1 MSQTADEGGGDT
13 PGGAAIHG
21 QQTGAAPRRSL
32 VASINGAEVGLLQDQ
47 SDIWSF
53 TYAEGWRVRPD
64 GYPLSPALP
73 LQDEALRD
81 GSSRRSVQW
90 YFDNLLPEQGQRALL
105 ARDANIRNEADAF
118 ALLAHYGAESAGSV
132 TLLPA
137 GPAHADGVKAPLSP
151 AGETGLRLLSDV
163 DLERRIAALPRL
175 PLTHD
180 ALKRM
185 SLAGAQHKLAV
196 VLRDDGL
203 FEPAGATPSTHIL
216 KPNHQ
221 DQSDYPH
228 SVINEWF
235 VMSLAAR
242 LRLDVPAVHRRY
254 VPSPVY
260 LVDRFDRIER
270 DGEWLR
276 RHSIDACQLLDL
288 ARTFKYEQGSIEQL
302 ATIASR
308 CRNQAAARTRLFSWL
323 VFNVLVGN
331 SDAHLKNLSFLV
343 SHEGIQL
350 APFYDLLSVAAW
362 STPMYQKSD
371 WPRNVS
377 FAWDVLGAR
386 YFDDLDRTLL
396 LQAAEPLGLAH
407 RTAERLLDAL
417 VDNVVQSAADL
428 YTKVEAE
435 NAALALERPELNAVL
450 GGELTCLRV
459 IRHTVIADMVRKLA
473 R

>member
-1 MSQTADEGGGDT
+1 
-13 PGGAAIHG
+13 
-21 QQTGAAPRRSL
+21 RRSL
-32 VASINGAEVGLLQDQ
+32 VASINGVEVGTLHDEHDVWTF
-47 SDIWSF
+47 S
-53 TYAEGWRVRPD
+53 YAEAWRERAD
-64 GYPLSPALP
+64 SYPLSPALP
-73 LQDEALRD
+73 LLANAIQD
-81 GSSRRSVQW
+81 GSSRRPVQW
-90 YFDNLLPEQGQRALL
+90 YFDNLLPEQGQRTLL
-105 ARDANIRNEADAF
+105 ARDANIRNDADAF

-132 TLLPA
+132 TLLPP
-137 GPAHADGVKAPLSP
+137 GAPE
-151 AGETGLRLLSDV
+151 AQNEEGLRPLPDAS
-163 DLERRIAALPRL
+163 LEGRIAALPRV

-196 VLRDDGL
+196 VLHDDAL
-203 FEPAGATPSTHIL
+203 FEPAGRTPSTHIL

-221 DQSDYPH
+221 DEDDYPH

-235 VMSLAAR
+235 VMKLAAR
-242 LRLDVPAVHRRY
+242 LRLDVPDVHRRY

-270 DGEWLR
+270 DGVWLR

-288 ARTFKYEQGSIEQL
+288 ARTFKYEQGSVEQL
-302 ATIASR
+302 AAIAAR
-308 CRNQAAARTRLFSWL
+308 CRNQAAARTRIFSWL

-371 WPRNVS
+371 WPRRVS
-377 FAWDVLGAR
+377 FAWDVLGTRYYDDFDRELMVRVAQVLGIAR
-386 YFDDLDRTLL
+386 
-396 LQAAEPLGLAH
+396 

-417 VDNVVQSAADL
+417 VGNVVQASSSL
-428 YTKVEAE
+428 YAEVETE
-435 NAALALERPELNAVL
+435 NAAIAAREPALNAVL

-459 IRHTVIADMVRKLA
+459 IRHTVIADMVRKLST
-473 R
+473 

>member
-1 MSQTADEGGGDT
+1 MTRLSSHSR
-13 PGGAAIHG
+13 P
-21 QQTGAAPRRSL
+21 AAPRPDEAAAASTAAAPSGRSL
-32 VASINGAEVGLLQDQ
+32 VASINGVEVGVLQDER
-47 SDIWSF
+47 DIWTF
-53 TYAEGWRVRPD
+53 TYADGWRERPD
-64 GYPLSPALP
+64 SYPLSRALP
-73 LQDEALRD
+73 LQADALHD

-90 YFDNLLPEQGQRALL
+90 YFDNLLPEQGQRTLL
-105 ARDANIRNEADAF
+105 ARDANIRNDADAF

-132 TLLPA
+132 TLLPPGA
-137 GPAHADGVKAPLSP
+137 VDTPAEESLRPLSDS
-151 AGETGLRLLSDV
+151 A
-163 DLERRIAALPRL
+163 LERRIAALPRL

-196 VLRDDGL
+196 VLRDDAL
-203 FEPAGATPSTHIL
+203 FEPAGRTPSTHIL
-216 KPNHQ
+216 KPDHQ
-221 DQSDYPH
+221 DKDDYPH

-235 VMSLAAR
+235 VMTLAVR

-260 LVDRFDRIER
+260 LVDRFDRIEQ
-270 DGEWLR
+270 DGVWLR

-302 ATIASR
+302 AAIAAL
-308 CRNQAAARTRLFSWL
+308 CRNQAAARTRIFSWL
-323 VFNVLVGN
+323 AFNVLVGN

-343 SHEGIQL
+343 SHDGIQL

-362 STPMYQKSD
+362 STPMYQKGD
-371 WPRNVS
+371 WPGRVS

-386 YFDDLDRTLL
+386 YYADFDRELMLR
-396 LQAAEPLGLAH
+396 AAEVLGIVR

-417 VDNVVQSAADL
+417 VGNIVKTAADL
-428 YTKVEAE
+428 YAEVETE
-435 NAALALERPELNAVL
+435 NVALAARDPSLSATL

-459 IRHTVIADMVRKLA
+459 IRHTIIADMVRKLSS
-473 R
+473 